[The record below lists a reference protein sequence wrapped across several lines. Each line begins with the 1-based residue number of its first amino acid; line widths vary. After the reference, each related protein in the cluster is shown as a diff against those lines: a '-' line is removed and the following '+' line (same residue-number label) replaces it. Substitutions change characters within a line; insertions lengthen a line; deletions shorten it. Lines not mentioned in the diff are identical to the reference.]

1 MKFTSL
7 SMQLK
12 EVGKDN
18 KNIVIPKRI
27 EEGIYYNEKIK
38 KVKRK

>member
-18 KNIVIPKRI
+18 KNIEIPKRI
-27 EEGIYYNEKIK
+27 KKGI
-38 KVKRK
+38 

>member
-12 EVGKDN
+12 EVVKDN
-18 KNIVIPKRI
+18 KNIEIPKRI
-27 EEGIYYNEKIK
+27 KKGI
-38 KVKRK
+38 